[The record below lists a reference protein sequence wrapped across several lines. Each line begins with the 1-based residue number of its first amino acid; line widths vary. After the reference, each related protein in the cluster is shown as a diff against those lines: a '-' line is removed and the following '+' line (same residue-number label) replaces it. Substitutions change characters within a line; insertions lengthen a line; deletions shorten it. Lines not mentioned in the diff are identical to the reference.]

1 MKVSGSED
9 VTQTDT
15 CGGSASTQDGDE
27 ASSAA
32 LQGERRRRVSKVGGE
47 IESLVETYQTR

>member
-27 ASSAA
+27 ASSGSTTGGKETE
-32 LQGERRRRVSKVGGE
+32 GE
-47 IESLVETYQTR
+47 